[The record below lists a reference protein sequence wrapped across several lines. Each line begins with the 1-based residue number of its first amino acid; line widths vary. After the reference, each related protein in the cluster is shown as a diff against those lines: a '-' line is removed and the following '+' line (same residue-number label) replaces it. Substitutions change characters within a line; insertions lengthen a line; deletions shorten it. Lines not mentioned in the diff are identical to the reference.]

1 MSESTQEHPRAGETG
16 PTSTASEASRI
27 DALLECLFTVARH
40 HGSQVSRDS
49 LTAGL
54 PLEAGRLTPSLLV
67 RAASRAALG
76 CRFLECRLDSLEGPA
91 LPAILILE
99 GDRACV
105 LMAREQDELLVF
117 EPGAGEFRCSAAE
130 MSERYT
136 GTAALL
142 EAGFEFDSRAP
153 ELLRSR
159 ERHWFWGA
167 MIENLPLYRDVLLA
181 AAMINVL
188 ALGLPVFTM
197 NVYDRVVPN
206 HAVETLWMLAAGLL
220 LVLLADFA
228 LRTMRAF
235 FLDLASKR
243 VDLRVSSLIMERV
256 LGMRL
261 EERPPSAGSFAA
273 NLRSFESVRDFIT
286 SASVTTLVD
295 LPFALLFL
303 LVIVWIAPVMVIPV
317 VVAMAVA
324 TGFAAALGGKMHTLA
339 ETGYRAGSMRNA
351 TLIESLVGLETVKA
365 LGAEGLMQ
373 QRWERSASFLAQTG
387 AQLRLLGASTLHT
400 AMLAQQLTSLAVV
413 ILGVYLIDDA
423 QLSMGGLIACS
434 MLASRAMAPVGQIAG
449 LMTQYHN
456 AITALAALE
465 QIVTRPVERPAGAH
479 FLSRQ
484 AFRGEIEFRDVSFAY
499 PTTEMNALRGVS
511 FRIGAGEKIA
521 ILGRTGSGKST
532 LLRLMLGLYRPAA
545 GAVLVDG
552 IDVRQLDPAELRRSI
567 GYVPQDVNLFYGTL
581 RDNVSMGA
589 PQVED
594 ADIVRAIHVANMSEF
609 VNQHP
614 RGIDMPV
621 GERGESLSGGQR
633 AGIAIARSVIANA
646 PILLM
651 DEPTGAMDHSSE
663 ETVKTRLKEHSV
675 GRTVVIVT
683 HRTSLLDMVDRIIVI
698 DGGKIVADGPKAT
711 VVEALRQGRIGK
723 GV

>member
-1 MSESTQEHPRAGETG
+1 MTTTTADVSAQSG
-16 PTSTASEASRI
+16 PLNTSTDEAI
-27 DALLECLFTVARH
+27 GDALLECLVFVARS
-40 HGSQVSRDS
+40 HGKQVSRDA
-49 LTAGL
+49 LRAGL
-54 PLEAGRLTPSLLV
+54 PLEGGRLMPSLLA
-67 RAASRAALG
+67 RAAERAALQS
-76 CRFLECRLDSLEGPA
+76 RLVECALPSLEAPV
-91 LPAILILE
+91 LPAILLLE
-99 GDRACV
+99 EGAACV
-105 LMAREQDELLVF
+105 LMRREGEMLVIH
-117 EPGAGEFRCSAAE
+117 EPGKGESRCKAAALAP
-130 MSERYT
+130 RYS
-136 GTAALL
+136 GTAVLL
-142 EAGFEFDSRAP
+142 DASFEFDARAP

-167 MIENLPLYRDVLLA
+167 MIENLPLYRDVLA
-181 AAMINVL
+181 AAVMINLL
-188 ALGLPVFTM
+188 ALGMPVFTM

-206 HAVETLWMLAAGLL
+206 HAIETLWMLAAGLVI
-220 LVLLADFA
+220 VLCADFV

-261 EERPPSAGSFAA
+261 EGRPASAGSFAA

-295 LPFALLFL
+295 LPFSLLFL
-303 LVIVWIAPVMVIPV
+303 VVIGWIAPLMVIPV
-317 VVAMAVA
+317 LVA
-324 TGFAAALGGKMHTLA
+324 TAIAAGFAAALGARMHALS
-339 ETGYRAGSMRNA
+339 ETTYRAGSMRNA

-365 LGAEGLMQ
+365 LGAEGIMQ
-373 QRWERSASFLAQTG
+373 ARWERSAAFMAQTG
-387 AQLRLLGASTLHT
+387 ARLRLLGASTLHT
-400 AMLAQQLTSLAVV
+400 AMLAQQLTAVAVV
-413 ILGVYLIDDA
+413 ILGVYLITDA
-423 QLSMGGLIACS
+423 KLSLGGLIACS
-434 MLASRAMAPVGQIAG
+434 MLASRAMAPMAQIAG

-456 AITALAALE
+456 AVTALSALE
-465 QIVTRPVERPAGAH
+465 QIVSRPVERPAGAH

-484 AFRGEIEFRDVSFAY
+484 SFRGDIEFRDVGFSY
-499 PTTEMNALRGVS
+499 PGTEMNALRGVS
-511 FRIGAGEKIA
+511 LRIAAGEKVA

-532 LLRLMLGLYRPAA
+532 LLRLILGLYRPIS

-552 IDVRQLDPAELRRSI
+552 IDLRQLDPAELRRSI

-581 RDNVSMGA
+581 RDNVSLGT

-594 ADIVRAIHVANMSEF
+594 ADIITALQVANLTDF

-633 AGIAIARSVIANA
+633 EGIAIARAVINSP

-651 DEPTGAMDHSSE
+651 DEPTGSMDHSSE
-663 ETVKTRLKEHSV
+663 EAVKVQLREYSK

-683 HRTSLLDMVDRIIVI
+683 HRTSLLDMVDRIIVV
-698 DGGKIVADGPKAT
+698 DAGKIVADGPKAT

>member
-1 MSESTQEHPRAGETG
+1 MIESTPDK
-16 PTSTASEASRI
+16 TSTETPEKDSANESARHL
-27 DALLECLFTVARH
+27 DTLLESLVHVARH
-40 HGSQVSRDS
+40 HASQVSRDG

-54 PLEAGRLTPSLLV
+54 PLEPGGLSPSLLA
-67 RAASRAALG
+67 RAAERAGLG
-76 CRFLECRLDSLEGPA
+76 CRLLECQLESLEGPA
-91 LPAILILE
+91 LPAILILK
-99 GDRACV
+99 DDTACV
-105 LMAREQDELLVF
+105 LIRREAGLMHVF
-117 EPGAGEFRCSAAE
+117 EPGTGERQVDASVLAI
-130 MSERYT
+130 RYS

-142 EAGFEFDSRAP
+142 EAGFAFDARAP
-153 ELLRSR
+153 ELLRSH
-159 ERHWFWGA
+159 EQHWFWGA

-181 AAMINVL
+181 AAMINLL
-188 ALGLPVFTM
+188 ALGMPVFTM

-206 HAVETLWMLAAGLL
+206 RALETLWMLAAGLL

-243 VDLRVSSLIMERV
+243 VDLRVSSFIMERV

-273 NLRSFESVRDFIT
+273 NLRSFETVRDFIT

-295 LPFALLFL
+295 LPFAILF
-303 LVIVWIAPVMVIPV
+303 VIVIAWIAPLMVIPV
-317 VVAMAVA
+317 VVAMLVSA
-324 TGFAAALGGKMHTLA
+324 GFAAALGGKMHTLS

-373 QRWERSASFLAQTG
+373 QRWERSATFLAQTG

-400 AMLAQQLTSLAVV
+400 TMLAQQITALAVV
-413 ILGVYLIDDA
+413 ILGVYLIADGK
-423 QLSMGGLIACS
+423 LSMGGLIACS
-434 MLASRAMAPVGQIAG
+434 MLASRALAPMGQIAG

-456 AITALAALE
+456 AVTALAALE
-465 QIVTRPVERPAGAH
+465 QIVTRPVERPRGAH

-484 AFRGEIEFRDVSFAY
+484 SFRGDIEFRDVSFSY
-499 PTTEMNALRGVS
+499 PSTEMNALRGVS
-511 FRIGAGEKIA
+511 FRISAGEKVA

-532 LLRLMLGLYRPAA
+532 LLRLMMGLYRPIT

-567 GYVPQDVNLFYGTL
+567 GYVPQDVNLFFGTL

-589 PQVED
+589 AQVED
-594 ADIVRAIHVANMSEF
+594 ADIVRALRTANLSDF

-633 AGIAIARSVIANA
+633 AGVAIARAVIADA

-663 ETVKTRLKEHSV
+663 EMVKARLREYAAAKTVLV
-675 GRTVVIVT
+675 VT
-683 HRTSLLDMVDRIIVI
+683 HRTSLLDIVDRIIVV

>member
-1 MSESTQEHPRAGETG
+1 M
-16 PTSTASEASRI
+16 TASTPNQTLEPEGPASAGASV
-27 DALLECLFTVARH
+27 DSLLESLVCVARH
-40 HGSQVSRDS
+40 HGSRVSRDG
-49 LTAGL
+49 LLAGL
-54 PLEAGRLTPSLLV
+54 PLHAGHLTPSLLG
-67 RAASRAALG
+67 RAASRAFLG
-76 CRFLECRLDSLEGPA
+76 CRLVECRLASLERPA
-91 LPAILILE
+91 LPAILMLSGDRSAVLLARE
-99 GDRACV
+99 GDQLR
-105 LMAREQDELLVF
+105 VF
-117 EPGAGEFRCSAAE
+117 EPGAGETLRTEAE
-130 MSERYT
+130 LETSYT
-136 GTAALL
+136 GTAALF
-142 EAGFEFDSRAP
+142 EAGFEFDARAP

-159 ERHWFWGA
+159 SRHWFWGA

-181 AAMINVL
+181 AAMINLL

-206 HAVETLWMLAAGLL
+206 RAMETLWMLGAGLL
-220 LVLLADFA
+220 IVLLADFA

-261 EERPPSAGSFAA
+261 EEKPPSAGSFAA

-295 LPFALLFL
+295 LPFAVLFL
-303 LVIVWIAPVMVIPV
+303 LVIIWVSPLMVVPV
-317 VVAMAVA
+317 VLAMLVS
-324 TGFAAALGGKMHTLA
+324 TGFAAAIGGKMHSLA
-339 ETGYRAGSMRNA
+339 ETGYRAGSVRNA
-351 TLIESLVGLETVKA
+351 TLIESLIGLETVKA

-387 AQLRLLGASTLHT
+387 AQQRLLGASTLHT

-413 ILGVYLIDDA
+413 ILGVYLISDGK
-423 QLSMGGLIACS
+423 LSMGGLIACS
-434 MLASRAMAPVGQIAG
+434 MLASRAMAPMAQIAG

-456 AITALAALE
+456 AITALTALE
-465 QIVTRPVERPAGAH
+465 NIVTRPVERPEGAH

-484 AFRGEIEFRDVSFAY
+484 GFRGDIEFRDVSFSY
-499 PTTEMNALRGVS
+499 PATDMNALRGVS
-511 FRIGAGEKIA
+511 FRIAAGEKIA

-532 LLRLMLGLYRPAA
+532 LLRLMLGLYRPVS

-552 IDVRQLDPAELRRSI
+552 IDVRQLDPAELRRNI
-567 GYVPQDVNLFYGTL
+567 GYVPQDVTLFYGTL
-581 RDNVSMGA
+581 RDNVMLGA

-594 ADIVRAIHVANMSEF
+594 ADIVRALQIANLSEF

-633 AGIAIARSVIANA
+633 AGVAIARATITGA

-663 ETVKTRLKEHSV
+663 ETVKARLREHAK
-675 GRTVVIVT
+675 GRTVIIVT

-698 DGGKIVADGPKAT
+698 DGGKIVADGPKST

>member
-1 MSESTQEHPRAGETG
+1 MIASTPDN
-16 PTSTASEASRI
+16 TSPGTPEQSSNHEGGLQV
-27 DALLECLFTVARH
+27 DTLLECLVHVARY
-40 HGSQVSRDS
+40 HGSQVSRDGFK
-49 LTAGL
+49 AGL
-54 PLEAGRLTPSLLV
+54 PLDSGRLNPSLLA
-67 RAASRAALG
+67 RAAARARLG
-76 CRFLECRLDSLEGPA
+76 CRLLDCQLASLEGPA
-91 LPAILILE
+91 LPAILILN
-99 GDRACV
+99 DDHACV
-105 LMAREQDELLVF
+105 LIRREAELLHVF
-117 EPGAGEFRCSAAE
+117 EPGIGESRITVSAL
-130 MSERYT
+130 SPRYS

-142 EAGFEFDSRAP
+142 EADFAFDVRAP
-153 ELLRSR
+153 ELLRSH

-181 AAMINVL
+181 AAMINLL
-188 ALGLPVFTM
+188 ALGMPVFTM

-206 HAVETLWMLAAGLL
+206 RAVETLWMLAAGLL
-220 LVLLADFA
+220 VVLLADFV

-243 VDLRVSSLIMERV
+243 VDLRVSSFIMERV

-273 NLRSFESVRDFIT
+273 NLRSFETVRDFIT

-295 LPFALLFL
+295 LPFAILF
-303 LVIVWIAPVMVIPV
+303 VIVIAWIAPLMVIPV
-317 VVAMAVA
+317 VVAMLVA
-324 TGFAAALGGKMHTLA
+324 AGFAAALGGKMHTLS

-400 AMLAQQLTSLAVV
+400 TMLAQQITAVAVV
-413 ILGVYLIDDA
+413 ILGVYLIADGK
-423 QLSMGGLIACS
+423 LSMGGLIACS
-434 MLASRAMAPVGQIAG
+434 MLASRALAPMGQIAG

-456 AITALAALE
+456 AVTALAALE
-465 QIVTRPVERPAGAH
+465 QIVTRPVERPEGAH
-479 FLSRQ
+479 FLSRES
-484 AFRGEIEFRDVSFAY
+484 FRGDIEFRDVSFSY
-499 PTTEMNALRGVS
+499 PATEMNALRGVS
-511 FRIGAGEKIA
+511 FKISAGERVA

-532 LLRLMLGLYRPAA
+532 LLRLMMGLYRPIT

-567 GYVPQDVNLFYGTL
+567 GYVPQDVNLFFGTL

-589 PQVED
+589 AQVED
-594 ADIVRAIHVANMSEF
+594 ADIVRALRTANLSDF

-633 AGIAIARSVIANA
+633 AGVAIARAVIADA

-663 ETVKTRLKEHSV
+663 EMVKARLREYAHTKTVLV
-675 GRTVVIVT
+675 VT
-683 HRTSLLDMVDRIIVI
+683 HRTSLLDIVDRIIVV
-698 DGGKIVADGPKAT
+698 DGGKIVADGPKTT